1 MRLPIP
7 KVFDDMNKSIK
18 EIEEHQAKKA
28 AQPFITNDILEDL
41 LKSQTP
47 RGVNYIILVVSSL
60 ALFVGLIAL
69 LHSYE
74 VI

>member
-1 MRLPIP
+1 
-7 KVFDDMNKSIK
+7 MNKSIK
-18 EIEEHQAKKA
+18 EIGEHQAKKA

-47 RGVNYIILVVSSL
+47 RWVNYIILMVSSL
-60 ALFVGLIAL
+60 ALFVGLVAL
-69 LHSYE
+69 LHSYG